1 MAVGGLEDVVGSE
14 HQRAGLGLCLGAQR
28 EVDSHLVAVEVGV
41 ERGAGERRQVDGLA
55 FDQDRLERL
64 DAQTVQRRRT
74 VEQHGMLGYDL
85 FEYAPHLGVAAVD
98 ETLGALHVLR
108 EVHVDQTLDDE
119 RLEQLQRH
127 RLRQTAL
134 VHAQRRADDDHG
146 TAGVVDSLTQQVLTE
161 AALLALEHVRKGLE
175 RAVRGAGDGTAAAA
189 VVEQGVNGFLQH
201 ALFVADDDLGRAEF
215 HEPLQAVVAVD
226 DAAVQII
233 EVGRGEAAAVQG
245 DEGTK
250 FRRDDGNDFH
260 DHPFGT
266 VVGLDEGLDDLEAL
280 GDFLL
285 LGLALGEVAFLP
297 ELIAQDRQVELLEQR
312 ADGFGAHAH
321 GHAVFGAVM
330 VDDLQVLILGDDL
343 LLLQGGLAGIE
354 DNVAVEVE
362 HLLEII
368 HGHVEKGADLGRQRL
383 EEPDVGDGSGELDVA
398 HAFAAHLGG
407 DDLDAALFADDAAVL
422 HALVLAAVALVV
434 LHGAEDLGAE
444 ETVAFRLEGAVV
456 DGFGL
461 FDFAVRP
468 FADDLRRGNGYPD
481 GLQVAHVGDV
491 ARSSAV

>member
-1 MAVGGLEDVVGSE
+1 
-14 HQRAGLGLCLGAQR
+14 
-28 EVDSHLVAVEVGV
+28 
-41 ERGAGERRQVDGLA
+41 
-55 FDQDRLERL
+55 
-64 DAQTVQRRRT
+64 
-74 VEQHGMLGYDL
+74 
-85 FEYAPHLGVAAVD
+85 
-98 ETLGALHVLR
+98 
-108 EVHVDQTLDDE
+108 
-119 RLEQLQRH
+119 
-127 RLRQTAL
+127 
-134 VHAQRRADDDHG
+134 
-146 TAGVVDSLTQQVLTE
+146 
-161 AALLALEHVRKGLE
+161 
-175 RAVRGAGDGTAAAA
+175 
-189 VVEQGVNGFLQH
+189 
-201 ALFVADDDLGRAEF
+201 
-215 HEPLQAVVAVD
+215 
-226 DAAVQII
+226 
-233 EVGRGEAAAVQG
+233 
-245 DEGTK
+245 
-250 FRRDDGNDFH
+250 
-260 DHPFGT
+260 
-266 VVGLDEGLDDLEAL
+266 
-280 GDFLL
+280 
-285 LGLALGEVAFLP
+285 
-297 ELIAQDRQVELLEQR
+297 
-312 ADGFGAHAH
+312 
-321 GHAVFGAVM
+321 M

-398 HAFAAHLGG
+398 HAVAAHLGG

-422 HALVLAAVALVV
+422 HALVFAAVALVV